1 MAIEAIAL
9 LKLTRAQMEA
19 AFPAKGAERPG
30 ADGKPLKLSALE
42 DAVLLTLGAS
52 FDLEPDE
59 ASALLRARLG
69 AALDQ
74 HDDPRGVLV
83 IPDKARPGSKRY
95 DEAVEEVGDLGFWAR
110 KVGADF
116 VPAPRPAVDESAD
129 EDLDVDE
136 GDADRDDEAAGDN
149 PFGGAMKNLLGG
161 GGLSPDVFA
170 QAQAMLSGP
179 GGADLFAMAQRQV
192 AAMMAEPGGFDA
204 LAKGLADALGADGID
219 PEFLKQMMPEKL
231 PTPEEMQAMLAQ
243 GQQDLEELKRED
255 PARAAALESRFGS
268 MLGGEKKPG

>member
-30 ADGKPLKLSALE
+30 ADGRPLKLSALD
-42 DAVLLTLGAS
+42 DAVLLVLGAS

-74 HDDPRGVLV
+74 HADARGVLV
-83 IPDKARPGSKRY
+83 IPDKARPSARRY

-110 KVGADF
+110 KVDAGF
-116 VPAPRPAVDESAD
+116 VPAPRPAVAEEAVDVDMDQD
-129 EDLDVDE
+129 EDDGEDDGEPL
-136 GDADRDDEAAGDN
+136 GDD
-149 PFGGAMKNLLGG
+149 PFSGAMKNLLGG
-161 GGLSPDVFA
+161 GFSPDVLA

-179 GGADLFAMAQRQV
+179 GGADLFAMAQKQV

-204 LAKGLADALGADGID
+204 LAKGLAEALGTDGLD
-219 PEFLKQMMPEKL
+219 PATLKEMMPEKL

-243 GQQDLEELKRED
+243 GQQDLEALKREHPD
-255 PARAAALESRFGS
+255 RAAALESRFGS
-268 MLGGEKKPG
+268 LLGDKKRG